1 MVSTKQNTIT
11 IGRRKSSVAR
21 VIARP
26 GTGKI
31 LVNQREMNDY
41 FGRETYSMIIRQ
53 PLELTKMDSK
63 YDFFVNVNGGGLT
76 GQAGAVRLGISRMLI
91 ALHPELRPE
100 LKAAGF
106 LTRDSRKVERKKYG
120 LRGARRAFQFSKR

>member
-1 MVSTKQNTIT
+1 MANVKHETII

-21 VIARP
+21 VNARP
-26 GTGKI
+26 GSGKVI
-31 LVNQREMNDY
+31 VNKREMNDY
-41 FGRETYSMIIRQ
+41 FGRETYSMVIRQ
-53 PLELTKMDSK
+53 PLELTKMDGK
-63 YDFFVNVNGGGLT
+63 YDFFVNVKGGGLT
-76 GQAGAVRLGISRMLI
+76 GQAGAVRLGISRTLI
-91 ALHPELRPE
+91 ALHPDLRPE

>member
-1 MVSTKQNTIT
+1 MANAKHETII

-26 GTGKI
+26 GSGKVTI
-31 LVNQREMNDY
+31 NKREMNDY
-41 FGRETYSMIIRQ
+41 FGRETYSMVIRQ
-53 PLELTKMDSK
+53 PLELTKMDGK
-63 YDFFVNVNGGGLT
+63 YDFFANVRGGGLT
-76 GQAGAVRLGISRMLI
+76 GQAGAVRLGISRTLI
-91 ALHPELRPE
+91 ALHPDLRPE

>member
-1 MVSTKQNTIT
+1 MANAKHENIIV
-11 IGRRKSSVAR
+11 GRRKSSVAR

-26 GTGKI
+26 GSGKI
-31 LVNQREMNDY
+31 LVNKREMNDY
-41 FGRETYSMIIRQ
+41 FGRETYSMVIRQ
-53 PLELTKMDSK
+53 PLELTKMEAK
-63 YDFFVNVNGGGLT
+63 YDFFVNVRGGGLT
-76 GQAGAVRLGISRMLI
+76 GQAGAVRLGISRLLI
-91 ALHPELRPE
+91 SLHPELRPE

>member
-1 MVSTKQNTIT
+1 MASTKHETI
-11 IGRRKSSVAR
+11 IVGRRKSSVAR

-53 PLELTKMDSK
+53 PLELAKMESK

-91 ALHPELRPE
+91 ALHPELRPT
-100 LKAAGF
+100 LKNAGF
-106 LTRDSRKVERKKYG
+106 LTRDSREVERKKYG

>member
-1 MVSTKQNTIT
+1 MAHAKHETII

-26 GTGKI
+26 GSGKVI
-31 LVNQREMNDY
+31 VNKREMNDY
-41 FGRETYSMIIRQ
+41 FGRETYSMVIRQ
-53 PLELTKMDSK
+53 PLELTKMDGK
-63 YDFFVNVNGGGLT
+63 YDFFVNVRGGGLT
-76 GQAGAVRLGISRMLI
+76 GQAGAVRLGISRTLI
-91 ALHPELRPE
+91 ALHPDLRPE